1 MSARRHPIVE
11 LTLARVREFLREPEA
26 TFWVFAFP
34 ILLAGALGL
43 AFRSKAPEALPVAVE
58 AGAAA
63 EARRAA
69 LASDPG
75 LAPSIVPT
83 AEARAA
89 IEEGI
94 AKIVAG
100 GGRPLALGG
109 DHSVTYPILRGLNP
123 SRAPLAI
130 LHVDAHGD
138 LYDVFEGDRY
148 SHACPFAR
156 ILEEGLASRL
166 VQVGIRAQ
174 TPHQRDQAARFGVEV
189 IDMRAWVAGRRPE
202 IAGPVYVSIDLDGL
216 DPSAAPGV
224 SHREPG
230 GLTVREVLTLLQAL
244 AGPIVGGDVVEL
256 NPHRDLDRVTAR
268 VGAKLARELA
278 AAMLRTAE
286 IGTPS

>member
-1 MSARRHPIVE
+1 MNPRTTGPPTLVGIPYDASSSFERGSAEAPALIREQMASPAGNRFSEDLRDLGAEGVVRDAGD
-11 LTLARVREFLREPEA
+11 LTLP
-26 TFWVFAFP
+26 
-34 ILLAGALGL
+34 
-43 AFRSKAPEALPVAVE
+43 
-58 AGAAA
+58 
-63 EARRAA
+63 
-69 LASDPG
+69 
-75 LAPSIVPT
+75 PT